1 MRIPAKYLA
10 NLLTAGNV
18 APVYLALSRMLAMRN
33 FMRGKHVEGIRDL
46 SILEKVGLSE
56 NMVNEMYRYMAIAN
70 YEDRFVIPTSHSEYA
85 GDAFGTRSGC
95 GFNAGNCSSN
105 GDNSVDVFGKT
116 QKINFFGGNQNGKT
130 TPTQNPNQKT
140 NIPKNELQE

>member
-1 MRIPAKYLA
+1 
-10 NLLTAGNV
+10 
-18 APVYLALSRMLAMRN
+18 MLAMRN

-95 GFNAGNCSSN
+95 GFSAGNCSSN
-105 GDNSVDVFGKT
+105 GDNPVDLFGKT
-116 QKINFFGGNQNGKT
+116 HKINFFGGNHNSKT
-130 TPTQNPNQKT
+130 QHTQNQSPEVSASHT
-140 NIPKNELQE
+140 ELKE